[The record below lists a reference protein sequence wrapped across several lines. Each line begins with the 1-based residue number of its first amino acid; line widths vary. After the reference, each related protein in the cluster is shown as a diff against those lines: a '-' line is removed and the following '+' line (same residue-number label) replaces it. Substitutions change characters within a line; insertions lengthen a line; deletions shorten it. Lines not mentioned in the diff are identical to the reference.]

1 VLVPVVEVVVVE
13 QLDFE
18 FGVVVRYSFKILLE
32 ERFSSG
38 YSFASFFKASATSS
52 STSVAISAN
61 FSHEFVAD
69 RHEAT
74 SEAVMSMISFS
85 AVFRTVTEERVPAM
99 AMVSNS
105 GVIDRYK

>member
-1 VLVPVVEVVVVE
+1 MPAVEVVVVA

-32 ERFSSG
+32 GCFPSG
-38 YSFASFFKASATSS
+38 NSFAQFFKISATSS

-61 FSHEFVAD
+61 LSHEFVAD

-85 AVFRTVTEERVPAM
+85 AVSRTITEERVPAM
-99 AMVSNS
+99 AIVSNS
-105 GVIDRYK
+105 GVIDRNK